1 MDDAPGLAEAPAP
14 RPLAGAEAP
23 AAAAG
28 ADDAAMDDDDDDD
41 GGGGGARD
49 AAAGPSA
56 TFAGHTDSV
65 YAVAA
70 SPTSPGVLLS
80 GGGDDRAFL
89 WRVGPGGAVRV
100 VAELAGHTDSVASV
114 GFSHDGQWAA
124 TGAYDGLVKLWDAGT
139 GQCRRTLDGPGDVEW
154 LDWHPK
160 GNVLLAGSQ
169 DGTVWMWLAL
179 TGACMQVFAGHE
191 AGVTCGGFTSDGAAV
206 VTGSADGTVRV
217 WAPRKGTCK
226 HVFGGRGAHTC
237 LLYTSPSPRD

>member
-1 MDDAPGLAEAPAP
+1 MDDAPGLADARAAPLP
-14 RPLAGAEAP
+14 AGS

-28 ADDAAMDDDDDDD
+28 ADDAAMDDDDDDG
-41 GGGGGARD
+41 GGGGGAHGT
-49 AAAGPSA
+49 AAGRARRSRG
-56 TFAGHTDSV
+56 T
-65 YAVAA
+65 
-70 SPTSPGVLLS
+70 PTRCRGRGEPGEPGVLLS

-179 TGACMQVFAGHE
+179 TGECMQVFAGHE

-217 WAPRKGTCK
+217 WACAARASTSSAATAAAAASRST
-226 HVFGGRGAHTC
+226 RG
-237 LLYTSPSPRD
+237 PSRA